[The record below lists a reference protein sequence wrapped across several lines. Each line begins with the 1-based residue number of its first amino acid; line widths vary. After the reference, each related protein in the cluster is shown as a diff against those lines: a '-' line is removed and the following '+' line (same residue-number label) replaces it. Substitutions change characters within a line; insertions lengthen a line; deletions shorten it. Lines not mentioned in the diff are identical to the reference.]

1 MQTMKRVLFL
11 RPSTKIKNRPI
22 SVKKFKRMKINLM
35 KKDQIKIKN
44 IKMKFKGKTLT
55 KRMIWSSLSIR
66 ALIWIKEIKNINK
79 NAMKSQYLA

>member
-55 KRMIWSSLSIR
+55 KRMI
-66 ALIWIKEIKNINK
+66 
-79 NAMKSQYLA
+79 